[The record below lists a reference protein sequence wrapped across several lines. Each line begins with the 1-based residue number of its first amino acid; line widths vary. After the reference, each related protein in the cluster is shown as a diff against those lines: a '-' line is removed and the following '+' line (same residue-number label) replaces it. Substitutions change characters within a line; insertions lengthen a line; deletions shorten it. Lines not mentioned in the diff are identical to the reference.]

1 MFNSR
6 LSPFSSPARTSLRSW
21 LLRHLTLGL
30 CLLLLPAVAGA
41 TYNPWPEEDVSV
53 VPVGKTAKSYLL
65 LSAEQPLT
73 LLLTG
78 PGQLSGFA
86 RTHYLDGETAA
97 KEGRLIV
104 LGIPDQPATLNL
116 SFQPSSK
123 GMYADSRDGQPS
135 GGRKFS
141 VELPAGEHRIEL
153 RGDCVDG
160 SDMFVILYY
169 NGPPQP
175 DSATRMT
182 PVVAALPE
190 QPKQKA
196 SLFTWRKKFNLDSIY
211 DSNFLSHPDDYLA
224 EWRRGEDPEQYAG
237 MNTDDD
243 FVLAPAFDTE
253 LRRQFFSMGQTRLR
267 AKFTYWR
274 YLSNPIKNNM
284 EFDYYLRQ
292 FLSKY
297 RSLEFV
303 YIYCPEQFIRHM
315 KDREPY
321 TDSEAESTYREF
333 RFTKNVFSLAYRDR
347 FHKRVSVKFLFEK
360 NFRYYNKF
368 FVENVMN
375 CWEVRGT
382 LYYKAHKRLN
392 CSFDYSYEYGLARAR
407 DSVEETFEISDDSD
421 GTYHRDLYRVGLTW
435 SPMFLRPFVR
445 KVDVSGLLMLYWYP
459 TEFRTLFEDPYHFSR
474 KDTVYKLTLSVERKL
489 SSVLTAKV
497 GTRFTERII
506 DSPWPGDI
514 TLDKEY
520 TKYRV
525 WLSLSYK
532 L

>member
-6 LSPFSSPARTSLRSW
+6 LSPFPPFAAAIVRSRQLRRLS
-21 LLRHLTLGL
+21 LGL

-41 TYNPWPEEDVSV
+41 NYNPWPEEDVSV
-53 VPVGKTAKSYLL
+53 VPVGKSAKSYLL
-65 LSAEQPLT
+65 LAADQPLT
-73 LLLTG
+73 MLLTG

-86 RTHYLDGETAA
+86 RVHYADGETAA

-104 LGIPDQPATLNL
+104 LGVPDQPATLNL

-123 GMYADSRDGQPS
+123 GLYADSRDGAPS
-135 GGRKFS
+135 GGQKFS
-141 VELPAGEHRIEL
+141 LELTAGEHRVEL
-153 RGDCVDG
+153 RGDCVGG
-160 SDMFVILYY
+160 SDIFVILYY
-169 NGPPQP
+169 DGLPQP
-175 DSATRMT
+175 DSASRMI

-190 QPKQKA
+190 QPEQKPP
-196 SLFTWRKKFNLDSIY
+196 LFTWNKKFGLDSIY
-211 DSNFLSHPDDYLA
+211 DSNFLGHPDDYLA
-224 EWRRGEDPEQYAG
+224 EWRRGDEPEQYAG

-243 FVLAPAFDTE
+243 FILAPSFDME
-253 LRRQFFSMGQTRLR
+253 LRRQFVSLGQTRLR
-267 AKFTYWR
+267 AKYTYWR
-274 YLSNPIKNNM
+274 YFSNPIKNNM

-297 RSLEFV
+297 RSLELT
-303 YIYCPEQFIRHM
+303 YIYCPEQYIRHM

-321 TDSEAESTYREF
+321 TDSEAPSLYREF
-333 RFTKNVFSLAYRDR
+333 RFTKNAFGIAYRDR
-347 FHKRVSVKFLFEK
+347 WHPRVSVKLMYEK
-360 NFRYYNKF
+360 NLRYYNQF
-368 FVENVMN
+368 FIENDMD

-382 LYYKAHKRLN
+382 LYLKAHKRLN
-392 CSFDYSYEYGLARAR
+392 CSFDYSYEYAVARAR
-407 DSVEETFEISDDSD
+407 DTVEETFENADDSD
-421 GTYHRDLYRVGLTW
+421 GTYYRDLYRIGLTW
-435 SPMFLRPFVR
+435 TPRFLRPFVNR
-445 KVDVSGLLMLYWYP
+445 VDVSGLLMLYWYP

-474 KDTVYKLTLSVERKL
+474 KDTVYKLTFSMERTLSKVL
-489 SSVLTAKV
+489 SAEV

-525 WLSLSYK
+525 WLSLTYK